1 MDSAAAPPKH
11 LDALLIQHLGA
22 YLGAIEPGTLALL
35 REHLSWVELRGGQTL
50 MTQGDA
56 GDAMYLLVSG
66 RLRTYIAAD
75 GGPPRMVREV
85 SRGQIVGEM
94 SLYTDE
100 PRTATVVAI
109 RDSVLVRLG
118 KDEFKRLLALS
129 AQVSVAITRQIIQR
143 LQTEGTAAAL
153 DRPVAM
159 GLLPI
164 TAGVDLAGFAE
175 RLAVQLRSLGR
186 VAVVDAA
193 RLDAELG
200 APGITARAQS
210 DAQANRRI
218 AVRLDEIE
226 ADHDFVLL
234 LADATPTQWTHRCSR
249 HCDELLLLADADAPP
264 VLHEIETECL
274 ANRPPRTDAAEIL
287 VLLHPADR
295 LSPRGT
301 AAWLARRPLQ
311 DHVHVRPALDRDMAR
326 LARLQS
332 RTAVGLVLAG
342 GGARG
347 LAHLGVARALQ
358 ESGAEIDVVGGTSIG
373 AAMAALVATDRPM
386 DTLVGNARRAFR
398 GNPTGDYHWLPLL
411 SLIKGRRLRRIVDQS
426 LRDTVGFSADLED
439 LWKGCYCVATNY
451 SQACEQVLRRG
462 PLLQAILASVA
473 IPGALPPVIRDG
485 DLLCDGGTFN
495 NFPVDV
501 MRSMR
506 GVSRVIGV
514 DLSFRKPRRIDHDEL
529 PGTWALLRDRLRPRS
544 SRRFRL
550 PTLAAYLMNVTILY
564 STSRQ
569 RQARRLTDLYFN
581 PPLERVGMLD
591 WSRFDQIVEQ
601 GYQYARQKLAEP
613 AAATPAGATQAM
625 ARQTA
630 PAALPAT
637 FAEGG
642 E

>member
-1 MDSAAAPPKH
+1 MDSAAHPPKH

-35 REHLSWVELRGGQTL
+35 REHLSWVELRGGQAL
-50 MTQGDA
+50 MTQGEA

-75 GGPPRMVREV
+75 GGPHRMVREV

-118 KDEFKRLLALS
+118 KEEFKRLLALS

-143 LQTEGTAAAL
+143 LQTEGTSAAL

-164 TAGVDLAGFAE
+164 TAGLDLAGFAD
-175 RLAVQLRSLGR
+175 RLAAQLRPLGR

-193 RLDAELG
+193 SLDAELG
-200 APGITARAQS
+200 TPGITARAPS
-210 DAQANRRI
+210 DAEANRRI

-226 ADHDFVLL
+226 AGHDFVLL
-234 LADATPTQWTHRCSR
+234 LADATPTPWTHRCSR

-301 AAWLARRPLQ
+301 AAWLARRPLK
-311 DHVHVRPALDRDMAR
+311 DHVHVRPELDRDMAR

-332 RTAVGLVLAG
+332 RT
-342 GGARG
+342 
-347 LAHLGVARALQ
+347 
-358 ESGAEIDVVGGTSIG
+358 
-373 AAMAALVATDRPM
+373 
-386 DTLVGNARRAFR
+386 
-398 GNPTGDYHWLPLL
+398 
-411 SLIKGRRLRRIVDQS
+411 VDQG
-426 LRDTVGFSADLED
+426 LRDTVGFSADMED

-501 MRSMR
+501 MRGMR
-506 GVSRVIGV
+506 GVRRVIGV
-514 DLSFRKPRRIDHDEL
+514 DLSFRKPRRIEHEEL

-544 SRRFRL
+544 RRRYRL
-550 PTLAAYLMNVTILY
+550 PTLAADLMNVTILY
-564 STSRQ
+564 STSRE
-569 RQARRLTDLYFN
+569 RQARRLTDLYLN

-591 WSRFDQIVEQ
+591 WSRFDHIVEQ
-601 GYQYARQKLAEP
+601 GYQYARQTLAEP
-613 AAATPAGATQAM
+613 GAAPQAAQPKAAQVQAAHSQPAHLQATQS
-625 ARQTA
+625 QPA
-630 PAALPAT
+630 PVHATLAALPVTAT
-637 FAEGG
+637 GGAE
-642 E
+642 